1 MKSTIR
7 IALLAAIALV
17 TITFPARATPLLDV
31 GGVSDRALTFD
42 PAQAV
47 AVSFS
52 LDSAISNVSISTP
65 LICGT
70 CSFTAYLMQ
79 ANLGPTASVADLVDA
94 ANFAGVP
101 LGGALFSGLSLVADD
116 YYVVIENT
124 GLSSIIWEGGY
135 NPVVSTAAGVHHLDD
150 WASTVFDPTFS
161 PNSVFDVIL
170 GQGARFYNISS
181 AAVRSVPEPDSMALF
196 ILGATFIPFVNR
208 RRKSR
213 MLS

>member
-1 MKSTIR
+1 MKHTIR
-7 IALLAAIALV
+7 ITLVAAIALL
-17 TITFPARATPLLDV
+17 TTALPARATLLLDV
-31 GGVSDRALTFD
+31 GGVADRPLTFD
-42 PAQAV
+42 PDQAV
-47 AVSFS
+47 AVSFR

-79 ANLGPTASVADLVDA
+79 ANLGPTASVADLVNA

-101 LGGALFSGLSLVADD
+101 LGGTLFSELSLMADD

-124 GLSSIIWEGGY
+124 GQQSIIWEGGD
-135 NPVVSTAAGVHHLDD
+135 NPVVSMLAGVHHLDD

-161 PNSVFDVIL
+161 PNSVFDVVL
-170 GQGARFYNISS
+170 EQGARFYSINSTT
-181 AAVRSVPEPDSMALF
+181 VRSVPEPDSMALI
-196 ILGATFIPFVNR
+196 ILGASLIPFVKR
-208 RRKSR
+208 RKKSR